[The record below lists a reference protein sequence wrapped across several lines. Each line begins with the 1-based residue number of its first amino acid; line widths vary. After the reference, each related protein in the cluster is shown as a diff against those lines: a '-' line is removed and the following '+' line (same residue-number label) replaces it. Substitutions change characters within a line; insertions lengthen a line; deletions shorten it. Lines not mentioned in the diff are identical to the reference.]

1 MLAAY
6 PQVNTILCGHVH
18 RSVSVLWHGIEALIA
33 PSPAHAVTLDFDPE
47 GAPAC
52 RLVWFNDKGLL
63 VNHLSYIGDFDGPHP
78 FTNADAD
85 GKFLE

>member
-1 MLAAY
+1 MK
-6 PQVNTILCGHVH
+6 TILCGHVH
-18 RSVSVLWHGIEALIA
+18 RSISVLWHGIEASIA

-52 RLVWFNDKGLL
+52 RLVCFNDKGLL

-78 FTNADAD
+78 FTDADAD